1 MTRKT
6 QDTKR
11 KIQDTRH
18 KSLESRVLSLESYKT
33 PYAHKLNRRKYKRRF
48 SNLRMLAVAI
58 LLALITSASIL
69 AFERLRDGFLDSS
82 IFTLDGVSIQGNR
95 RISSA
100 DILDASN
107 LRVGIDS
114 IYSIIPH
121 IVEKRIRARF
131 RYLERVEVQRRLAH
145 EQDEKMHGWVTIT
158 VKEREPV
165 ALVGSGRDADS
176 FAVIDIHG
184 FILEEDSGH
193 ETSDM
198 RQETEGLE
206 SEVSS
211 LKSQVSRHGD
221 MPVIVGSVRHAS
233 WITGLALDVLTV
245 ARSVIPELFDE
256 ISYIDARDPD
266 NIILI
271 LDTGLGSSD
280 QSLGNKGFFPDPS
293 LESSIQYP
301 VSSKMTIQIASR
313 RIEEG
318 LGDILP
324 VIMEFREKN
333 GIGSDAKEERNRD
346 GRTEGSPLSRNSH
359 VSFDARFPGAVYCKV
374 NDL

>member
-6 QDTKR
+6 QDTRR
-11 KIQDTRH
+11 KTQDIRH
-18 KSLESRVLSLESYKT
+18 KSLESRVLSLESYRT
-33 PYAHKLNRRKYKRRF
+33 PYARRLNRRKYKRRF

-69 AFERLRDGFLDSS
+69 AFERLRDGLLDSS

-145 EQDEKMHGWVTIT
+145 EQDGKMHGWVTIT

-165 ALVGSGRDADS
+165 AFVGSGRDADS

-184 FILEEDSGH
+184 FILEEDIRR
-193 ETSDM
+193 EASDM

-206 SEVSS
+206 SQVSS

-233 WITGLALDVLTV
+233 WVMGLALDAFTI

-266 NIILI
+266 NVILI
-271 LDTGLGSSD
+271 LDTRWR
-280 QSLGNKGFFPDPS
+280 NPA
-293 LESSIQYP
+293 SSIQYP
-301 VSSKMTIQIASR
+301 VSSKVTIQIASG

-318 LGDILP
+318 LGDVLP

-333 GIGSDAKEERNRD
+333 GARSDAKEERNRD
-346 GRTEGSPLSRNSH
+346 GRTEGSPLSQNSY
-359 VSFDARFPGAVYCKV
+359 VSFDARFPGAIYCKV